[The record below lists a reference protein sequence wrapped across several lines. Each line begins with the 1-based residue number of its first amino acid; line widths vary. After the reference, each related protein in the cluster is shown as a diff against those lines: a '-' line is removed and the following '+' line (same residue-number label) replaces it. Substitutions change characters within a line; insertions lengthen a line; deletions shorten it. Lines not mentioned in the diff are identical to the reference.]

1 MNFPD
6 SPSNGDT
13 ATLNGKVYAYEAAKQ
28 SWTPVSQGSGT
39 ILVSDTTPVSP
50 SAGDLWLDSTNSTLY
65 VYLNDGSS
73 SQWVGISGASGAAGA
88 DGAGGGGMTTYAD
101 ITAHNAATPSEG
113 EMAFVISNK
122 SLYIY
127 DGSEWDRV
135 YSGTQTA
142 PYWTTE
148 PAAAY
153 NLEGSGVASQVT
165 IAATDPEGFDIEYSV
180 SITPTNQTQATVVN
194 SGNGVFDITPALDDG
209 TNDGIFTARFSASDG
224 LVSLPFYSTF
234 SLASTNFYEV
244 AYTTLTSGNIISVTY
259 QGSGVQDITSIVQGS
274 VPGDAVL
281 LDPGTYELDPYES
294 GSYNNDPFW
303 NKNIAIVGKTSNAA
317 DVVLTVNEGGK
328 REHSLFSGGGT
339 MQRHFAN
346 MRIVRKHLGTSNYQA
361 ALVTWQSG
369 GVAQNCIID
378 LDGEI
383 VTWAYANS
391 NAPTRQG
398 LWKNCSFVNYIG
410 SGSAVS
416 FLAPHSGADGSSNL
430 VLNCA
435 FAGDE
440 HATGR
445 SRYSY
450 DGSTFTTD
458 TASGTGTN
466 ISFDS
471 TTYDY
476 TGKTLFGHLKDA
488 SATPILSFTKITK
501 EQWYGV

>member
-1 MNFPD
+1 MAMNFPD

-88 DGAGGGGMTTYAD
+88 DGAGGGMTTYAD
-101 ITAHNAATPSEG
+101 ITARNAATPSEG

-148 PAAAY
+148 PLATY
-153 NLEGSGVASQVT
+153 RLEGAGVASQVT
-165 IAATDPEGFDIEYSV
+165 IAATDPEGFDIDYSV

-194 SGNGVFDITPALDDG
+194 AGNGVFNITPALDDG
-209 TNDGIFTARFSASDG
+209 TNDGTFTARFSASDG
-224 LVSLPFYSTF
+224 LVSLPIYSTF
-234 SLASTNFYEV
+234 TLASYNNYSAV
-244 AYTTLTSGNIISVTY
+244 YTAVSSGSVIPVTY

-274 VPGDAVL
+274 TNGDCIL
-281 LDPGTYELDPYES
+281 LEPGTYELTPV
-294 GSYNNDPFW
+294 GQGNGNDVFHD
-303 NKNIAIVGKTSNAA
+303 KHISIVGKTGKPQQ
-317 DVVLTVNEGGK
+317 VVLTVNSGDG
-328 REHSLFSGGGT
+328 RDHGLFNGGT
-339 MQRHFAN
+339 TMANHFAN
-346 MRIVRKHLGTSNYQA
+346 MRIVRKNPSSLTYTSA
-361 ALVTWQSG
+361 ITAWSSS

-378 LDGEI
+378 LDGGYI
-383 VTWAYANS
+383 SWAYNS
-391 NAPTRQG
+391 ASPYQG
-398 LWKNCSFVNYIG
+398 VWKNCSFVNYLTG
-410 SGSAVS
+410 FQQPWSGYDA
-416 FLAPHSGADGSSNL
+416 GSNL

-435 FAGDE
+435 FELVE

-445 SRYSY
+445 SRWSY
-450 DGSTFTTD
+450 DGSTFTAD

-476 TGKTLFGHLKDA
+476 TGTTLFGHMKDVTT
-488 SATPILSFTKITK
+488 TPIMTIVPITK

>member
-88 DGAGGGGMTTYAD
+88 DGAGGGMTTYAD
-101 ITAHNAATPSEG
+101 ITTRNAATPSEG

-148 PAAAY
+148 PLATY
-153 NLEGSGVASQVT
+153 RLEGEGVATQVT
-165 IAATDPEGFDIEYSV
+165 MAATDPEGFDIVYSV
-180 SITPTNQTQATVVN
+180 SITPANQTQATVVN
-194 SGNGVFDITPALDDG
+194 SGNGVFDITPALDDS
-209 TNDGIFTARFSASDG
+209 TNDGNFTARFSASDG

-234 SLASTNFYEV
+234 TLASYNKYDQV
-244 AYTTLTSGNIISVTY
+244 YTAASSGSIITVTY

-274 VPGDAVL
+274 TNGDCVL
-281 LDPGTYELDPYES
+281 LEPGTYELTPYGS
-294 GSYNNDPFW
+294 GHQNNPFH
-303 NKNIAIVGKTSNAA
+303 NKLISIVGKTSLPQ
-317 DVVLTVNEGGK
+317 DVVLTINHGPG
-328 REHSLFSGGGT
+328 RDQGHFNGGT
-339 MQRHFAN
+339 TMANHFAN
-346 MRIVRKHLGTSNYQA
+346 MRIVKKITGASSYASSLNS
-361 ALVTWQSG
+361 WSSS

-378 LDGEI
+378 LDGGY
-383 VTWAYANS
+383 VSWAYNS
-391 NAPTRQG
+391 ASPHQAVF
-398 LWKNCSFVNYIG
+398 KNCSFVNYVTNFM
-410 SGSAVS
+410 SAYGGYS
-416 FLAPHSGADGSSNL
+416 ADSCL

-435 FAGDE
+435 FELVE
-440 HATGR
+440 HANGR
-445 SRYSY
+445 SRWSY

-476 TGKTLFGHLKDA
+476 TDNALFGHLKDITA
-488 SATPILSFTKITK
+488 IPTMPLTKITK